1 MRENKLRNGFSP
13 KLNNCVFSCLWTHLE
28 KPQITQMRAFS
39 PRSSSLSSLRSD
51 LLRKPFS
58 LAQGSSKLSPFA
70 AALELP
76 KLFSNSQSNAKAAA
90 KGESLLEP

>member
-39 PRSSSLSSLRSD
+39 PRSSSLSLAYAHD
-51 LLRKPFS
+51 LLRSRF
-58 LAQGSSKLSPFA
+58 GA
-70 AALELP
+70 ANIIL
-76 KLFSNSQSNAKAAA
+76 
-90 KGESLLEP
+90 